1 MNNIVASDKN
11 IENTKI
17 LINTNFVDGIVQMYI
32 TVIQN
37 IITTRIKYP
46 TYKPIV
52 FKMFL

>member
-46 TYKPIV
+46 PYKPIS
-52 FKMFL
+52 F